1 MEQVS
6 RPLTK
11 AQVPTETE
19 VKELYEEI
27 NSDPEKIEWEVIAFQ
42 QPYPSRRK
50 YYVVLMTLI
59 LSLIMFFLILI
70 GESFDVMKAIT
81 DGFTWFMLGG
91 VIFISLT
98 VGKITLFPRFR
109 HHYILSR
116 YGLITEDHV
125 HSSKTGNAILR
136 KLLAVAAVGS
146 LAAVF
151 IIGPSALVG
160 FAGLGVTWLV
170 LSGTNLDKYLLSQCI
185 STYDEIFFLR
195 EHDDHDESRDY
206 FLIYHR
212 GYIFEEPEESVIEL
226 EQYKVTSTD
235 IYCLQGDKQR
245 IMNKFNDFFPYGKI
259 PSDKKD
265 LFKGAARYLPPQ
277 EIMDLE
283 TQTSPYRDDV
293 ERCN

>member
-1 MEQVS
+1 MDAVT

-11 AQVPTETE
+11 AQVPRETE
-19 VKELYEEI
+19 VKHLYEKI
-27 NSDPEKIEWEVIAFQ
+27 NSDPDKIEWEVIAFQ

-50 YYVVLMTLI
+50 YYIMLMTLI
-59 LSLIMFFLILI
+59 SNFIIFFVILTA
-70 GESFDVMKAIT
+70 ESFDFIKTIT
-81 DGFTWFMLGG
+81 NVLTWEMFGWITFL
-91 VIFISLT
+91 SLT
-98 VGKITLFPRFR
+98 IGKITLFPRFR

-185 STYDEIFFLR
+185 STHDEIFFLR

-212 GYIFEEPEESVIEL
+212 GYIFEESEESVIKL
-226 EQYKVTSTD
+226 EQYNVTSTD

-283 TQTSPYRDDV
+283 TQTSPYRDA
-293 ERCN
+293 EQCS

>member
-1 MEQVS
+1 ITNVF
-6 RPLTK
+6 T
-11 AQVPTETE
+11 
-19 VKELYEEI
+19 
-27 NSDPEKIEWEVIAFQ
+27 WEMFGWITF
-42 QPYPSRRK
+42 
-50 YYVVLMTLI
+50 
-59 LSLIMFFLILI
+59 LSLTI
-70 GESFDVMKAIT
+70 
-81 DGFTWFMLGG
+81 
-91 VIFISLT
+91 
-98 VGKITLFPRFR
+98 GKITLFPRFR

-212 GYIFEEPEESVIEL
+212 GYIFEESEESVIKL
-226 EQYKVTSTD
+226 EQYDVTSTD

-283 TQTSPYRDDV
+283 TQTSPYRDDL